1 MSAPVQRKGVQPR
14 TRRCRLAP
22 VLAAGALLASL
33 SPAAAHAAEATIDS
47 SPLNVTADDMGGI
60 QVKFDGSDTAEFF
73 PPSASIG
80 NAGLNVGVK
89 QDPNCSTTGVQYFF
103 YGVGTQRPMLP
114 LSGPTLGQA
123 GNALTLTTSFRLDE
137 PANTPQATIDQVISY
152 VPGETTVKVSYTF
165 TRPVGAPSLCLR
177 AYVGADLYAGGND
190 VGTGFFEG
198 DPPSIPITVGGINQD
213 SGSLAALV
221 SSAATPFDHFMEGS
235 YSTVLSMIRT
245 DDTDPAR
252 LPDTVAPE
260 LLDNGIAVEWDAMD
274 GANPLMELS
283 PRTLE
288 TTWKFKRFNALSLD
302 PPTATVSPGSPV
314 ALTAV
319 ARNSEGNPDPGR
331 TVVFSVSGSNSGG
344 ASVATDAA
352 GTAQFSY
359 PATNAGFDAVT
370 AFTDLNANS
379 IRDPAEP
386 QRMSFITVQ
395 SGTGP
400 GPGPTPADAD
410 GDGIPDVV
418 DNCPTIF
425 SPDQHDADADGIGD
439 ACDTSDGSVPPVPGK
454 SVNVRVISGEVGI
467 KYAAGVSRRAAAHGA
482 QLATGFVPLKGAANI
497 PIGSTLD
504 TSKGRLSV
512 TAAAVRTGP
521 PKTQTA
527 EFYAGIFQIKRQQAL
542 VKLRHKKRI
551 RTATLSTELIV
562 KGASPKTCAQRSA
575 RASRKPSKKVLG
587 RVWGSGKGNY
597 RTRGRSS
604 AATVRG
610 TTWLV
615 EDRCDGTLTRVA
627 TGKVTVR
634 DFTARRTVTV
644 RAGQSY
650 LARAQRAA
658 VKLGKG

>member
-1 MSAPVQRKGVQPR
+1 MTLLPV
-14 TRRCRLAP
+14 
-22 VLAAGALLASL
+22 
-33 SPAAAHAAEATIDS
+33 AAHAAEATIDS

-89 QDPNCSTTGVQYFF
+89 QDPNCATTGVEYFF
-103 YGVGTQRPMLP
+103 YGVGTGRPMLP

-165 TRPVGAPSLCLR
+165 TRPVGVPSLCLR

-190 VGTGFFEG
+190 VGTGFVEG
-198 DPPSIPITVGGINQD
+198 DPPSIPITVGGLNQD

-221 SSAATPFDHFMEGS
+221 SSATTPFDHYFEQG
-235 YSTVLSMIRT
+235 YSTVLSAIRT
-245 DDTDPAR
+245 DAVDPAH
-252 LPDTVAPE
+252 LPDTVDPD
-260 LLDNGIAVEWDAMD
+260 LIDNGVAVEWDTMD
-274 GANPLMELS
+274 TNPLITGT

-288 TTWKFKRFNALSLD
+288 TTWKFKRFIALTLD
-302 PPTATVSPGSPV
+302 PATATVSAGSPV
-314 ALTAV
+314 TLTAV
-319 ARNSEGNPDPGR
+319 ARNSDGNPDPGR
-331 TVVFSVSGSNSGG
+331 TIVFSVSGSNSGG
-344 ASVATDAA
+344 ASITTDAS
-352 GTAQFSY
+352 GTAQFTY
-359 PATNAGFDAVT
+359 PATNAGFDTVT
-370 AFTDLNANS
+370 AFTDLNNNG
-379 IRDPAEP
+379 IREPAEP
-386 QRMSFITVQ
+386 ERTSFIIIEQ
-395 SGTGP
+395 PTGP
-400 GPGPTPADAD
+400 NPADAD
-410 GDGIPDVV
+410 GDGIPNAA
-418 DNCPTIF
+418 DNCPSAF
-425 SPDQHDADADGIGD
+425 NPDQLDADSDGIGD
-439 ACDTSDGSVPPVPGK
+439 ACDTSNGALPPVPNK
-454 SVNVRVISGEVGI
+454 SVNVRVVSGEVSI
-467 KYAAGVSRRAAAHGA
+467 KYPPGTARRAAAHGA

-504 TSKGRLSV
+504 TSKGRLSL

-527 EFYAGIFQIKRQQAL
+527 QFYAGIFQVKRQQAL
-542 VKLRHKKRI
+542 IKLRHKKRI

-562 KGASPKTCAQRSA
+562 KGASPKTCAQRSTRA
-575 RASRKPSKKVLG
+575 RKKVLG

-597 RTRGRSS
+597 RTRGRAS

-615 EDRCDGTLTRVA
+615 EDRCDGTLTRVVS
-627 TGKVTVR
+627 GKVTVR

-644 RAGQSY
+644 RGGQSY